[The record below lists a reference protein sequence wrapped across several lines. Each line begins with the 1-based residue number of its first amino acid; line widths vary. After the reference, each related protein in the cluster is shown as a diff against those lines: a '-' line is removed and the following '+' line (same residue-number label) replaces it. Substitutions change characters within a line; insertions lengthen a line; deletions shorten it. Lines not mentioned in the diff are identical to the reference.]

1 MSYHTGTAASIEAL
15 HTAIVNTFV
24 SEGWTWN
31 GSILSKGT
39 MFFELTWT
47 NTRSTANHDAIIL
60 AGRTALI
67 GGDIPDNNVMIS
79 EFDNWEWSYPIT
91 YHIFVFDFEVWVAV
105 NIFPATY
112 MHLTFGQSQLPVP
125 GTGNFFAG
133 TYGFDVRTNISE
145 TSAMYSLVFGG
156 TRFDSLTRRRN
167 YYCHDGLHPSGNGWR
182 PDDSRASDSATTAVV
197 GTGSVEN
204 IISNQPN
211 AFSQES
217 ILVPIRCFHAFLSS
231 KWGMVMEMQNARYIR
246 NDYYE
251 DEAII
256 ELGPDRWMIF
266 PFSYKNIND
275 RNTTTATYDN
285 IRSGTYAVAVKY
297 EPVV

>member
-1 MSYHTGTAASIEAL
+1 MSYYTGTAPSIEAL
-15 HTAIVNTFV
+15 HTAIVNACV
-24 SEGWTWN
+24 AEGWSWIDP
-31 GSILSKGT
+31 ILSKGT
-39 MFFELTWT
+39 MFFELTWIT
-47 NTRSTANHDAIIL
+47 TRSTANHDAIIL
-60 AGRTALI
+60 GGRTAAS
-67 GGDIPDNNVMIS
+67 GGDIPDNDVMIS
-79 EFDNWEWSYPIT
+79 EFDNWEWVYPIT

-125 GTGNFFAG
+125 GSGNFFAG
-133 TYGFDVRTNISE
+133 TYGYDTGATISSGPD
-145 TSAMYSLVFGG
+145 SALFGG
-156 TRFDSLTRRRN
+156 SSFSYSRYRN

-182 PDDSRASDSATTAVV
+182 PDDNRASDSNTSSLV
-197 GTGSVEN
+197 GKGSVAG

-211 AFSQES
+211 AFNQES

-251 DEAII
+251 NEEII

-275 RNTTTATYDN
+275 RNTTTANNNDL
-285 IRSGTYAVAVKY
+285 RSGTYAVALKY

>member
-15 HTAIVNTFV
+15 HTAIVNTCV
-24 SEGWTWN
+24 SEGWTWDSGAN
-31 GSILSKGT
+31 ILHKGT
-39 MFFELTWT
+39 MFFKLTWIT
-47 NTRSTANHDAIIL
+47 TRSTANHDTIIL
-60 AGRTALI
+60 GGRTALV

-133 TYGFDVRTNISE
+133 IYGEDTSTYVPTGVVSVI
-145 TSAMYSLVFGG
+145 FGG
-156 TRFDSLTRRRN
+156 STFSTARYRN

-182 PDDSRASDSATTAVV
+182 PDDNRSSDSDTSLVV
-197 GTGSVEN
+197 GVGSVAN
-204 IISNQPN
+204 IIANQPN

-275 RNTTTATYDN
+275 RNKTTAASSRF
-285 IRSGTYAVAVKY
+285 ISGTYAVAVKY
-297 EPVV
+297 EPVE